1 MFIVVTISKNK
12 ITKMRKFSSEKKA
25 VNEFLK
31 TVKYKSG
38 KKHSLLSKNLSF
50 DYVLDEES
58 LAVTYENSIE
68 AIQLFGIKDFS
79 EYTKDLSFD
88 EIQKILSWQ
97 NHIPIN
103 LKTLKPAYEKAGWL
117 QNNFTQTSG
126 VSITF
131 ARKEY
136 VQAKKLFDNTNPEDT
151 ITIIFDEQDNVRCT
165 HIDCKNFNT
174 DKWCFENDK

>member
-1 MFIVVTISKNK
+1 MFIITTISRNK
-12 ITKMRKFSSEKKA
+12 ITKMQKFSSEKEA

-38 KKHSLLSKNLSF
+38 KKHSLLSKNFSF
-50 DYVLDEES
+50 DYLLDEES

-68 AIQLFGIKDFS
+68 TIQLFGIKDFS

-97 NHIPIN
+97 KHIPIN
-103 LKTLKPAYEKAGWL
+103 LKNLKPAYEKAGWL
-117 QNNFTQTSG
+117 ELGTYEDT
-126 VSITF
+126 ITF

-136 VQAKKLFDNTNPEDT
+136 VQSKKLFDYTKPEDT
-151 ITIIFDEQDNVRCT
+151 ITIIFDEQDNVRWV

>member
-12 ITKMRKFSSEKKA
+12 ITKMRKFSSEKEA

-31 TVKYKSG
+31 TVKHISG
-38 KKHSLLSKNLSF
+38 KKHSLLSKNFSF
-50 DYVLDEES
+50 DDVSGEKY

-68 AIQLFGIKDFS
+68 TIQLFGIKDFS
-79 EYTKDLSFD
+79 EYTKNLSFD

-97 NHIPIN
+97 KHIPIN

-117 QNNFTQTSG
+117 ELGTYEDT
-126 VSITF
+126 ITF

-136 VQAKKLFDNTNPEDT
+136 VESKKLFDYTKPEDT
-151 ITIIFDEQDNVRCT
+151 ITIFFDEQGNVRWT
-165 HIDCKNFNT
+165 HIDCENFNT

>member
-1 MFIVVTISKNK
+1 MQ
-12 ITKMRKFSSEKKA
+12 KFSSEKEA
-25 VNEFLK
+25 VDEFLK
-31 TVKYKSG
+31 TIEYESG
-38 KKHSLLSKNLSF
+38 KKHTLLSENFSF
-50 DYVLDEES
+50 DYVSGEKS
-58 LAVTYENSIE
+58 LSVTYENSIE

-97 NHIPIN
+97 KHIPIN

-117 QNNFTQTSG
+117 ELGTYEDT
-126 VSITF
+126 ITF

-136 VQAKKLFDNTNPEDT
+136 VQSKKLFDNTNPEDT
-151 ITIIFDEQDNVRCT
+151 ITITFDEQDNVRWV
-165 HIDCKNFNT
+165 HIDCENFNT